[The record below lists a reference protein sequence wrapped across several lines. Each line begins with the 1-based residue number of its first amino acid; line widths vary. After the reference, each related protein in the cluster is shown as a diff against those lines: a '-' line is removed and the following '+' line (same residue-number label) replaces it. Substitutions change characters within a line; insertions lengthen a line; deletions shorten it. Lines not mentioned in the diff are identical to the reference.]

1 MADIVLKTMF
11 KDGVIHEQIIKTAI
25 KEQKLDDVYFY
36 VLGLG
41 EYKSKHYTTKLTS
54 RRINR
59 FREEVSKMNL
69 ELADILPELKRNKFD
84 LSQLPFKEID
94 YNTSICEKYIELKNK
109 VTKEYEIY
117 MKSLTYS
124 ANLIDS
130 ISSHARDIFILT
142 RIYEFITIYLFE
154 IICKQKVGELS
165 LKGININGIVGFLTT
180 NDFKTLLS
188 LDNTLKELKSIV
200 VGLNVS
206 NEELLMATAALCSY
220 LERNNK

>member
-1 MADIVLKTMF
+1 
-11 KDGVIHEQIIKTAI
+11 
-25 KEQKLDDVYFY
+25 
-36 VLGLG
+36 
-41 EYKSKHYTTKLTS
+41 
-54 RRINR
+54 
-59 FREEVSKMNL
+59 
-69 ELADILPELKRNKFD
+69 
-84 LSQLPFKEID
+84 
-94 YNTSICEKYIELKNK
+94 
-109 VTKEYEIY
+109 